1 MKLSKCDIKYLSIG
15 MKVYIRYRGEICNIV
30 SIEDNMILLN
40 SKMNYGYNDIT
51 WYNDTYIKSKELL
64 IKKIII

>member
-1 MKLSKCDIKYLSIG
+1 
-15 MKVYIRYRGEICNIV
+15 MKVYIGYRGEICNIV

-51 WYNDTYIKSKELL
+51 WYNETYIKSKELL